1 MSLSLSTR
9 GRYGVRFMAALAAEW
24 GRGSTLL
31 RDISRREAISEK
43 YLGQIVIPLKAS
55 GLVSAQRG
63 ARGGYSLAHPP
74 AEITVLEVVEAIE
87 GPVAPVPCTEPG
99 CGGAEAAC
107 DRGSECAA
115 SEVWKRL
122 REDIR
127 ASLASVTLAALA
139 ARARELAPPVV
150 ATYSI

>member
-9 GRYGVRFMAALAAEW
+9 GRYGVRFMAALAADG

-43 YLGQIVIPLKAS
+43 YLGQIVIPLKAA

-63 ARGGYSLAHPP
+63 ARGGYSLARLPS
-74 AEITVLEVVEAIE
+74 EITVLEVVEAIE

-99 CGGAEAAC
+99 CDSGAAC
-107 DRGSECAA
+107 GRGSQCAA
-115 SEVWKRL
+115 AEVWEKL
-122 REDIR
+122 RQDIR
-127 ASLASVTLAALA
+127 ASLASVTLSGLA
-139 ARARELAPPVV
+139 ARARELAPPGV

>member
-9 GRYGVRFMAALAAEW
+9 GRYGVRFMAALAADW

-31 RDISRREAISEK
+31 RDISRREAVSEK

-55 GLVSAQRG
+55 GLVTAHRG
-63 ARGGYSLAHPP
+63 ARGGYALARPP
-74 AEITVLEVVEAIE
+74 QEITVLDVVEAVE

-99 CGGAEAAC
+99 CEGAEGAC
-107 DRGSECAA
+107 DRSSSCAA
-115 SEVWKRL
+115 SEVWTKL
-122 REDIR
+122 RQDIR
-127 ASLASVTLAALA
+127 ASLASVTLAGLA
-139 ARARELAPPVV
+139 ARARELAPPGV